1 MHSLNLNRNRWQAT
15 KVYNSSDAN
24 YARWWFLYGQLTS
37 HLPRAL
43 RCVKYLLAS
52 PWWKNQGPEWNIR
65 LDYKV
70 HPSYVRWEWS
80 QKWPSRTFN
89 NYTLMGAPEATPV
102 CCMQMD
108 VAARTAEQHRGLWDG
123 LLGSGPELLG
133 MGAGDEWRW
142 MLLGKLQHIYTYLY
156 IYIYIVSYVFRYVYM
171 YLEK

>member
-1 MHSLNLNRNRWQAT
+1 MSGN
-15 KVYNSSDAN
+15 NSSDAN

-43 RCVKYLLAS
+43 RCVKCLLAS

-70 HPSYVRWEWS
+70 HPSYIRWEWS

-89 NYTLMGAPEATPV
+89 NIHWWAHPRQLLFAACRWMLLQELQSSIEV
-102 CCMQMD
+102 CGM
-108 VAARTAEQHRGLWDG
+108 VYW
-123 LLGSGPELLG
+123 GSGPELLG

-142 MLLGKLQHIYTYLY
+142 MLLGKLQHIYTYIY
-156 IYIYIVSYVFRYVYM
+156 IYIYIVSYVFRYVHM
-171 YLEK
+171 YLEKYIPIHI